1 MPFQAPAQ
9 APGTQ
14 QRPGQARPGG
24 GGGGPASSLDYAT
37 GQRFLSPDGGRAGTS
52 PAQAS
57 LLQVGSVG
65 PAVTTLQTQLTRLG
79 YRPGPVDGEFG
90 PLTKSAVV
98 RLQQAKGLPADGIV
112 GPQTRGVID
121 AAVAA
126 APTPAG
132 PAQTPAAPTPRPGGE
147 PGNGQAAATRPRPK
161 IKPPQVSAGATGPA
175 VVLLQKELKERGFDP
190 GGVDGSFGPATSAAV
205 RAFQRAN
212 QLDVDGVVGG
222 STWEALGYQLGGDS
236 RDVNAG
242 DRGAHTQPGG
252 GRRDG
257 PPPPVPGRD
266 DPDLRE
272 RIMAHARGELG
283 RKEAGWNGGD
293 AKKYQEY
300 FGRGREPW
308 CADFVSWVY
317 TQAGLP
323 MNNPY
328 VPSIVAQLKKAG
340 RWRTS
345 SPRPGDMVIFDWDG
359 DGVGDHIGIVA
370 EALPN
375 GRVRTI
381 EGNTGDPAGR
391 GPEGVY
397 ERSRVRS
404 TILGYGDATG

>member
-1 MPFQAPAQ
+1 MPIQGPRQ
-9 APGTQ
+9 APGAQ
-14 QRPGQARPGG
+14 QRPGPQRPGSGG
-24 GGGGPASSLDYAT
+24 GGANPASSLDYAT
-37 GQRFLSPDGGRAGTS
+37 GQRFLSPDGGRAGT
-52 PAQAS
+52 AAS
-57 LLQVGSVG
+57 QGGLLQVGSVG

-79 YRPGPVDGEFG
+79 YRPGPVDGELG
-90 PLTKSAVV
+90 PKTKAAVT

-112 GPQTRGVID
+112 GPETRGVLE
-121 AAVAA
+121 AALAT

-132 PAQTPAAPTPRPGGE
+132 PPQATAGNPGG
-147 PGNGQAAATRPRPK
+147 GQAPAPAQRPR
-161 IKPPQVSAGATGPA
+161 IKPPQVSPGASGPA

-190 GGVDGSFGPATSAAV
+190 GGVDGDFGPATAAAV
-205 RAFQRAN
+205 RAFQRA
-212 QLDVDGVVGG
+212 QGLDVDGVVGG

-236 RDVNAG
+236 REVNLPANG
-242 DRGAHTQPGG
+242 QRPRPGG
-252 GRRDG
+252 GGRDG

-272 RIMAHARGELG
+272 RILAHARGELG
-283 RKEAGWNGGD
+283 KKEAGWNGGD

-317 TQAGLP
+317 TQAGKP
-323 MNNPY
+323 MDNPY
-328 VPSIVAQLKKAG
+328 VPSIVNQLKKAG

-345 SPRPGDMVIFDWDG
+345 SPRPGDMVIFDWNH
-359 DGVGDHIGIVA
+359 DGVADHIGIVA
-370 EALPN
+370 EVLPN

-397 ERSRVRS
+397 ERSRTKG
-404 TILGYGDATG
+404 TIMGYGDATG